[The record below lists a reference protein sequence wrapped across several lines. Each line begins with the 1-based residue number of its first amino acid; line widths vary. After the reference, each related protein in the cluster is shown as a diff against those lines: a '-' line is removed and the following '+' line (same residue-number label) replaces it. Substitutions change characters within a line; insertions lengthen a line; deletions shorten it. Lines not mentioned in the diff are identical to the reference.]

1 MRWSHRRKGGAAD
14 VAASEDDEP
23 RARNRVSATVSVL
36 LAIVLVAAGA
46 GGAFLYIK
54 ARMPRSFVS
63 SLQTETVTVEA
74 STFDDSHMVT
84 VTVPQSTHQSVVSPV
99 TGTVTRLDC
108 AVGGQVASGSAC
120 LSVDETPV
128 LMLYMSVPPYRAIA
142 PNATGR
148 DVQALNSELRR
159 LGYGAPDSS
168 TMTWDTITAYNAL
181 AASVGSPQL
190 TQDTGWTLDPSMF
203 AWLPQE
209 SVTISSTAL
218 TYGGQ
223 AVQGQELFATSIP
236 PTSVVFSRT
245 LSAGSLAA
253 GDRIVTIGGATYTIP
268 DGQTTI
274 TDPAV
279 VNAVLGSSEYAAAL
293 SSSDPTATSVQVSY
307 TWKLAAPLAVTS
319 VPPASLYDVEGS
331 SGCVVSDGSPRAV
344 SIVAS
349 QLGRTMVTVDDGGAI
364 SSVDVLPSS
373 AKACR

>member
-23 RARNRVSATVSVL
+23 RAHNRVSATVGVL

-46 GGAFLYIK
+46 GGAFLYTK

-63 SLQTETVTVEA
+63 SSQTETVTVEA

-84 VTVPQSTHQSVVSPV
+84 VTVPQSTRQSVVSPV

-148 DVQALNSELRR
+148 DVQAINSELRR
-159 LGYGAPDSS
+159 LGYGAPDSN
-168 TMTWDTITAYNAL
+168 TMTWDTVTAYNAL

-190 TQDTGWTLDPSMF
+190 TQDAGWTLDPSMF

-209 SVTISSTAL
+209 NVTISSTTL

-236 PTSVVFSRT
+236 PASVTFSRT
-245 LSAGSLAA
+245 LSAGALAS
-253 GDRIVTIGGATYTIP
+253 GDRTVAIGGATYTIP

-279 VNAVLGSSEYAAAL
+279 VNAVLESSEYAAAL

-331 SGCVVSDGSPRAV
+331 SGCVVADGKPLAV
-344 SIVAS
+344 AIVAS
-349 QLGRTMVTVDDGGAI
+349 QLGRTMVTVDDGDAI
-364 SSVDVLPSS
+364 SSVDVLPTS